1 LRLRKQQLFSV
12 AFVLGMALVQQSV
25 LQRRQFVFKAQL
37 QTRYSLFQIPLI
49 QTLLPLQAMRA
60 MLFSSES
67 SRNVV
72 EIRIA
77 LGSSRNIDLWWTG
90 APRVLVFVRL
100 GYGLYNDISLVLGLA
115 NDIRTG
121 RGFPVLV
128 LRWAYW
134 LLQEGGTAFML
145 RLLLG
150 RRLLGASRG
159 KLVEPSVVHVACVE
173 LARKM
178 SFKCY
183 NVSRDVACSWSSW
196 SCAAYEMDRDCVE
209 LSMAFSEM
217 LLSDR
222 RGVSKGLMSR

>member
-1 LRLRKQQLFSV
+1 
-12 AFVLGMALVQQSV
+12 
-25 LQRRQFVFKAQL
+25 
-37 QTRYSLFQIPLI
+37 
-49 QTLLPLQAMRA
+49 MRA
-60 MLFSSES
+60 MLFSTES

-72 EIRIA
+72 EIGVA
-77 LGSSRNIDLWWTG
+77 LGSSRNSGLGWSC

-128 LRWAYW
+128 LGWAYW
-134 LLQEGGTAFML
+134 LLQEGGPAFML
-145 RLLLG
+145 HLLLG